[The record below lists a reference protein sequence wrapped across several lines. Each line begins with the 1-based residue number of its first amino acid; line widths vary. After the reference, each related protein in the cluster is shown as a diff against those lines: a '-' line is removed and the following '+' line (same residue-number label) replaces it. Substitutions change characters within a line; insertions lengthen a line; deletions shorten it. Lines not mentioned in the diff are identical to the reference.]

1 MIGLIVLLISCASVV
16 FLYPVTDQKSTIL
29 IFAR

>member
-1 MIGLIVLLISCASVV
+1 MIGLIVLISCASVV
-16 FLYPVTDQKSTIL
+16 FLYPLTYQKSTLL